1 VYIKPDSTL
10 VPAIIAEF
18 HNNMHE
24 VYQKELQRIWSV
36 FYRLGTQK
44 QLKNFI
50 KHCDTC
56 QRHKA
61 DNTKPTGLLQPLPI
75 PTQIWS
81 DISMDF
87 IDGLP
92 NSFGKT
98 TIFVVV
104 DRFSKYGHFTAIKH
118 PYTAPQVAQTFF
130 EQIFRLHGIPTS
142 IVCDRNPTFTSLFW
156 RELFHLNDTKFR
168 FSSTYHP

>member
-24 VYQKELQRIWSV
+24 LYQKELQRIRSV

-81 DISMDF
+81 EISMDF

-104 DRFSKYGHFTAIKH
+104 DKFSKYGHFTAIK
-118 PYTAPQVAQTFF
+118 
-130 EQIFRLHGIPTS
+130 TS
-142 IVCDRNPTFTSLFW
+142 IYGTSSGSDFL
-156 RELFHLNDTKFR
+156 
-168 FSSTYHP
+168 

>member
-1 VYIKPDSTL
+1 VQKILQGKAVGPWLLHSGLIYFKNWVYIKPDSTL

-24 VYQKELQRIWSV
+24 VYQKGLQRIRSV

-44 QLKNFI
+44 QIKNFI

-56 QRHKA
+56 QRHKV
-61 DNTKPTGLLQPLPI
+61 DNTKPTGPLQPLPI

-130 EQIFRLHGIPTS
+130 E
-142 IVCDRNPTFTSLFW
+142 
-156 RELFHLNDTKFR
+156 
-168 FSSTYHP
+168 